1 MNECSTRRVRR
12 RSVSLDG
19 LSSTVPNQIEDKP
32 MRDSQRVWR
41 EAVPNDRLAHL
52 AKDAVRALTRAL
64 QDRLTERGVP
74 YGYWTF
80 LRILWERD
88 GMTQRELSVLAGV
101 KDPTTHIALQAMEK
115 QGYIARRKLP
125 DNMKN
130 NRIYL
135 TPEGRAL
142 KDQLVPLA
150 IEVNQVALRGIP
162 AKNVAIVRD
171 ALMTMVRNLDQDEI
185 GSAAGARVPKKP

>member
-1 MNECSTRRVRR
+1 M
-12 RSVSLDG
+12 
-19 LSSTVPNQIEDKP
+19 PNQIEDKP